1 MLITR
6 KQIAEQCNIT
16 ESCLRPYLHRAEFN
30 KNRTTQSYMYN
41 MEFEDIERLKSLIN
55 SRSGASKRQKNYIKR
70 SEEQ

>member
-6 KQIAEQCNIT
+6 KQIAQQCNIT

-30 KNRTTQSYMYN
+30 KNRTQQSYLYD

-55 SRSGASKRQKNYIKR
+55 SRSGASKRQKNYIRKG
-70 SEEQ
+70 EEE